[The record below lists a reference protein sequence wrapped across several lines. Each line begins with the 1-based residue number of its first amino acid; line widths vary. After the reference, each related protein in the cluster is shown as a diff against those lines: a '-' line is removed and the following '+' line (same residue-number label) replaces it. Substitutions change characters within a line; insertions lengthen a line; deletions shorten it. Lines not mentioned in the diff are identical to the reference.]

1 MQFYDEFPA
10 CCRKIYIQLIQ
21 PNSGQTLHH
30 HSVLQELD
38 FGTILCWAEN
48 IVGQQKEP
56 CVFHLIAAGK
66 PDAPYNCT
74 IVNQTSE
81 SLEVECNEGLN
92 SAKIFSSPPAHQIEH
107 NRLSTI
113 FSLSRLCARSLL
125 SHSQNNRIWRRP
137 TTMVYYGNFRSTNK
151 RRAGEHLIEI
161 CGVHGERA
169 RVGKAL
175 ENRHI
180 CRQH

>member
-92 SAKIFSSPPAHQIEH
+92 NAKIFLFPRTSD
-107 NRLSTI
+107 
-113 FSLSRLCARSLL
+113 
-125 SHSQNNRIWRRP
+125 
-137 TTMVYYGNFRSTNK
+137 
-151 RRAGEHLIEI
+151 
-161 CGVHGERA
+161 
-169 RVGKAL
+169 
-175 ENRHI
+175 
-180 CRQH
+180 